1 MNILVLKKEE
11 FLRPK
16 WKEKDKLNSQRLDEI
31 IKSNNETI

>member
-16 WKEKDKLNSQRLDEI
+16 LKEKDKLNSQRLDEI